1 MTVASPADIILFPDS
16 YQTVYTIR
24 TESFEGPFDLLLHLI
39 KKNEVDIYNIPIAAI
54 TRQYLDYLDVMQE
67 LNLDIAGD
75 FLVMASTLIQIKSR
89 MLLPLPP
96 DEEIGEEEVEDPRA
110 ELVRRLLEYQK
121 YKEAA
126 VSLAQREL
134 LGRDT
139 FVRDFAAPELAE
151 IEPEQERLVDVL
163 DGLRLFGE
171 NCGEGLNPNRPAA
184 ELLDDRGQE
193 LSVRT
198 VQACVV
204 DLQGCESFVC
214 RGRVDPAVAVD
225 LGVVANAAQ
234 KAVYHAR
241 SPPAA
246 PGDGRGS
253 VRTQLHAKQPG
264 GALHDRGEIR
274 EIVEVKA
281 VRGSEPVSQRA

>member
-121 YKEAA
+121 YREAA

-151 IEPEQERLVDVL
+151 IEPEQEPLEVELFDLMEAFRRVL
-163 DGLRLFGE
+163 ATVTEETFHEVGA
-171 NCGEGLNPNRPAA
+171 EGLSIADRIN
-184 ELLDDRGQE
+184 ELL
-193 LSVRT
+193 LL
-198 VQACVV
+198 
-204 DLQGCESFVC
+204 LQGTDAAVFENLFIGSATREQVIITFLAVLELCRLKMVRLAQAGSFGSIWVIPTLLDAA
-214 RGRVDPAVAVD
+214 GEAVTEED
-225 LGVVANAAQ
+225 L
-234 KAVYHAR
+234 
-241 SPPAA
+241 
-246 PGDGRGS
+246 
-253 VRTQLHAKQPG
+253 
-264 GALHDRGEIR
+264 DRDF
-274 EIVEVKA
+274 A
-281 VRGSEPVSQRA
+281 

>member
-151 IEPEQERLVDVL
+151 IEPEQERLEVELFELIEAFRRVL
-163 DGLRLFGE
+163 ATVPEQTFHEVGA
-171 NCGEGLNPNRPAA
+171 EGLSIADRINELLLLLQGTDAAVFENLFIGSATREQVIITFLAILELCRLNMVRLAQARSFGSILVIPTFLDAAA
-184 ELLDDRGQE
+184 EAVTEEDLDRDF
-193 LSVRT
+193 
-198 VQACVV
+198 A
-204 DLQGCESFVC
+204 
-214 RGRVDPAVAVD
+214 
-225 LGVVANAAQ
+225 
-234 KAVYHAR
+234 
-241 SPPAA
+241 
-246 PGDGRGS
+246 
-253 VRTQLHAKQPG
+253 
-264 GALHDRGEIR
+264 
-274 EIVEVKA
+274 
-281 VRGSEPVSQRA
+281 

>member
-1 MTVASPADIILFPDS
+1 LTVASPADIIHFPDS

-121 YKEAA
+121 YREAA

-151 IEPEQERLVDVL
+151 IEPEQEPLEVELFDLMEAFRRVL
-163 DGLRLFGE
+163 ATVTEETFHEVGA
-171 NCGEGLNPNRPAA
+171 EGLSIADRIS
-184 ELLDDRGQE
+184 ELLLLLKGTDAAVFENLFIASATREQVIITFLAVLELCRLKMVRLAQAGSFGSIWVIPTLLDAAGEAVTEEDLDRDF
-193 LSVRT
+193 
-198 VQACVV
+198 A
-204 DLQGCESFVC
+204 
-214 RGRVDPAVAVD
+214 
-225 LGVVANAAQ
+225 
-234 KAVYHAR
+234 
-241 SPPAA
+241 
-246 PGDGRGS
+246 
-253 VRTQLHAKQPG
+253 
-264 GALHDRGEIR
+264 
-274 EIVEVKA
+274 
-281 VRGSEPVSQRA
+281 